1 MFYSVRGKLIHKA
14 QNFVVIECGGVGYR
28 CYTSSATQ
36 NKLPDINSQT
46 TLYTHLVVREDAM
59 ELYGFSTLNELEC
72 FEMLIAVSGVG
83 AKMALAV
90 LSVLSVEQFV
100 MAVAS
105 SDTGAISKVNGVGKK
120 KAERIILDLRDKIK
134 AFDGSLPSAEFSSDG
149 QGAGVLAGGNIAKA
163 AEALGVLGYSTQEVM
178 PLLNKM
184 DGGLPVE
191 KLISGVLKEMGRR

>member
-1 MFYSVRGKLIHKA
+1 
-14 QNFVVIECGGVGYR
+14 
-28 CYTSSATQ
+28 
-36 NKLPDINSQT
+36 
-46 TLYTHLVVREDAM
+46 M

-105 SDTGAISKVNGVGKK
+105 SDTGAISKANGVGKK

-134 AFDGSLPSAEFSSDG
+134 AFDGSLPSADFSSDS